1 MNKHSAMNKKNVKN
15 NKTVRTKHWMKENCL
30 QRLQQKKQKQ
40 RLKVERRWTENE
52 KEVQNGA
59 SSYGG

>member
-1 MNKHSAMNKKNVKN
+1 
-15 NKTVRTKHWMKENCL
+15 MKENCL